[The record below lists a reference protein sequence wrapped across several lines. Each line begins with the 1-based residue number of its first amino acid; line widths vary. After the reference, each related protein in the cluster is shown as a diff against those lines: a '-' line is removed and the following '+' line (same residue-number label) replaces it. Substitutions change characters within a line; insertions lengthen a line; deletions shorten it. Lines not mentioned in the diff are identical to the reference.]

1 MSNAEASEENVKSPS
16 TYGKKGYEEYRK
28 KEKKK
33 KKEIPPFTS
42 EHHMKNVNENAGLD
56 ENDNYIARRMQ
67 DQEYRKKK
75 KKNKTDPEN
84 EGLST
89 VTGYTKYAVG
99 GESKEVP
106 ASAGLDENDNYI
118 ARREQYQ
125 PKQKKSRTQTQKNFD
140 FEKT

>member
-1 MSNAEASEENVKSPS
+1 MSNTEASEENVKSPS
-16 TYGKKGYEEYRK
+16 TYGNKGYEEYRK
-28 KEKKK
+28 KEKME
-33 KKEIPPFTS
+33 KKEIPAFTT

-56 ENDNYIARRMQ
+56 ENDNYIARRIQ
-67 DQEYRKKK
+67 DQEYRKNEK
-75 KKNKTDPEN
+75 KKNKTDPEK

-89 VTGYTKYAVG
+89 VISYTKYVVG

-125 PKQKKSRTQTQKNFD
+125 SKQKKS
-140 FEKT
+140 KTKT